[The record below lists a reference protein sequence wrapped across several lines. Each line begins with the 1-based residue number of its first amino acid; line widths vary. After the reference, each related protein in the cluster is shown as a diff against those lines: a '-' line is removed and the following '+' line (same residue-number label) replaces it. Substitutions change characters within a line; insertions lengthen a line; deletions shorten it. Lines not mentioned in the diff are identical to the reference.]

1 MISLQQAEQ
10 QGGFSLVHKSKFSL
24 VHKSNLAAQLF
35 APSASHQPATWAQR
49 RPWQCSFGSS
59 WHCWNIIL
67 DFQQNFLKWT
77 SLEACTCLWW
87 SRCLDHNT
95 LGSQQPGVPTTAVDR
110 ERFVCSRLMSSRVS
124 FLVPRLVLWFLPFAN
139 WLIFK
144 LICRFH
150 THKNEWEFHS
160 DLQADITGKEGVTM
174 RSQRDQITRLPCF
187 LAFAFLCT
195 IGPPDHRFIHTQ

>member
-1 MISLQQAEQ
+1 MSQNEHFSPSFNGCYQKEKLLGQEREAEQ
-10 QGGFSLVHKSKFSL
+10 KAGFSL

-49 RPWQCSFGSS
+49 RPQRCSFGSS
-59 WHCWNIIL
+59 WHCWNMIL
-67 DFQQNFLKWT
+67 DFQQHFLKWT

-110 ERFVCSRLMSSRVS
+110 EKFVCLRLMSSAVS
-124 FLVPRLVLWFLPFAN
+124 FLVLRLVLWFLPFAN

-144 LICRFH
+144 L
-150 THKNEWEFHS
+150 K
-160 DLQADITGKEGVTM
+160 D
-174 RSQRDQITRLPCF
+174 
-187 LAFAFLCT
+187 
-195 IGPPDHRFIHTQ
+195 FIHTRMSGSFTLTYELVSRAKRG